1 MKQIYVLNVCRSAR
15 FWLHLILVV
24 WSGVAAAKSPV
35 RDSAA
40 LRLAWYR
47 LRYPVDLGDKPR
59 EAYRAY
65 LADHASEAVV
75 WLLEQKDPD
84 GIRFLLECTQPDR
97 QTLTDACAL
106 AREKGAAEALALLLE
121 EQHRRFDGG
130 TRKEFAL

>member
-1 MKQIYVLNVCRSAR
+1 ME
-15 FWLHLILVV
+15 HE
-24 WSGVAAAKSPV
+24 
-35 RDSAA
+35 DSAA

-65 LADHASEAVV
+65 LADHASEAVA
-75 WLLEQKDPD
+75 WLLEQKDPG
-84 GIRFLLECTQPDR
+84 GIRFLLDCTQPDR

-130 TRKEFAL
+130 MRKEFAL